1 MFLRLLCAQ
10 KEEIYLNIIMDYMPD
25 TVAKVQKVF
34 TKRKQKMPLILTKL
48 YIYQTLRALNYIHT
62 VGYMHRDIKPEN
74 LLVDTRT
81 HVVKVCDFGSAKRYE
96 EG

>member
-1 MFLRLLCAQ
+1 
-10 KEEIYLNIIMDYMPD
+10 MDYMPD

-34 TKRKQKMPLILTKL
+34 TMRKQKMPLILTKL